1 MKRCDKELRK
11 TMLLGTLAAMRWYP
25 VKALRGEALDYV
37 DVGSSG
43 ISGDRA
49 EALFVRDG
57 HARVGKTYRGK
68 EHERLHLLSDAG
80 EARAA
85 ALDRGVEVELR
96 SGEHFFDDAPISIIV
111 DRWLEGVSAHVGYAI
126 EWERFRP
133 NFFVRAAAGFA
144 VTEADLIATDLRLGT
159 TRLRVRAPIG
169 RCVTITYDPH
179 GAPSDPRILGFLAE
193 HRGARMGIYC
203 DVTEPGRVS
212 VGDSL
217 VREAPLHS

>member
-1 MKRCDKELRK
+1 MF
-11 TMLLGTLAAMRWYP
+11 LGTLDAMRCYP
-25 VKALRGEALDYV
+25 VKALRGEALDHV
-37 DVGSSG
+37 DVGCSG
-43 ISGDRA
+43 IAGDRA

-68 EHERLHLLSDAG
+68 EHDRLHLLSDAG

-85 ALDRGVEVELR
+85 ALDRGVDVELR

-111 DRWLEGVSAHVGYAI
+111 DRWLDDLSTYVGYAV

-144 VTEADLIATDLRLGT
+144 ATETELVATELRLGT
-159 TRLRVRAPIG
+159 ARLRVRAPIG

-179 GAPSDPRILGFLAE
+179 GARSDPRILGFLAE
-193 HRGARMGIYC
+193 HRGAQMGIYC
-203 DVTEPGRVS
+203 DVTEPGRVRL
-212 VGDSL
+212 GDSL

>member
-1 MKRCDKELRK
+1 MF
-11 TMLLGTLAAMRWYP
+11 LGTLDAVRCYP
-25 VKALRGEALDYV
+25 VKALRGESLDHV
-37 DVGSSG
+37 DVGCSG
-43 ISGDRA
+43 IAGDRA

-68 EHERLHLLSDAG
+68 EHDRLHLLSDAG

-85 ALDRGVEVELR
+85 ALDRGVDVELR

-111 DRWLEGVSAHVGYAI
+111 DRWLDDLSTYVGYAV

-144 VTEADLIATDLRLGT
+144 ATETELVATELRLGT
-159 TRLRVRAPIG
+159 ARLRVRAPIG
-169 RCVTITYDPH
+169 RCVTITHDPH
-179 GAPSDPRILGFLAE
+179 GARSDPRILGFLAE
-193 HRGARMGIYC
+193 HRGAQMGIYC
-203 DVTEPGRVS
+203 DVTEPGRVRL
-212 VGDSL
+212 GDSL